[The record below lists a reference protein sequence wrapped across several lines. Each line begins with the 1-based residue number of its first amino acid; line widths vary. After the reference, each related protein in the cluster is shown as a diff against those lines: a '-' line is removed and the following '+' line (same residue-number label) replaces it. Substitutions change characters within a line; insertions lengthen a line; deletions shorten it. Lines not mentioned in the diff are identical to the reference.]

1 VHLGVDFDNTLVS
14 YDDLFHRCALERGLI
29 PAELP
34 RTKAAVR
41 GYLWSL
47 PDGNTPWTELQ
58 GVVYGTRMAEAAFF
72 PGAREALVFC
82 RQHNIRISIISHKIE
97 FPALGPRV
105 NLCEAALA
113 WMEAQ
118 GFFAAGGIGLP
129 REAVFFESS
138 REEKLARIAQQ
149 GCTHFL
155 DDLPEVLDAP
165 GFPASVEKWLFE
177 PAGMLTH
184 SAPEWPP
191 SSGAESVRIPSCRR
205 FTSWAEVRRHLEAV
219 CQ

>member
-34 RTKAAVR
+34 RTKAVVR
-41 GYLWSL
+41 GYLWTR

-58 GVVYGTRMAEAAFF
+58 GMVYGTRMAEAVFF
-72 PGAREALVFC
+72 PGAHEALVFC
-82 RQHNIRISIISHKIE
+82 RQHGVRLSIISHKLE

-105 NLCEAALA
+105 SLWKAALD
-113 WMEAQ
+113 WMDAQ
-118 GFFAAGGIGLP
+118 GFFDPDGIGLP
-129 REAVFFESS
+129 RETVFFESS

-155 DDLPEVLDAP
+155 DDLPEVLEAP
-165 GFPASVEKWLFE
+165 GFPAGVEKWLLD
-177 PAGMLTH
+177 PASEAGR
-184 SAPEWPP
+184 SAP
-191 SSGAESVRIPSCRR
+191 GLRR
-205 FTSWAEVRRHLEAV
+205 FASWAEIRDHLEAV
-219 CQ
+219 CR